1 MKLIFVAS
9 VFASI
14 LASCAQAECLVPCE
28 ASLVIRARVEDEG
41 PIHVEICEASACEAG
56 TVQPESSG
64 YLDAARLDPFS
75 VSWADSELVLSRS
88 TIYTLA
94 PPDSGAP
101 RPIDVTVTGAD
112 GAVVLDRTAVPEVR
126 YEVHCGGF
134 DCPQHRIEL

>member
-1 MKLIFVAS
+1 M
-9 VFASI
+9 
-14 LASCAQAECLVPCE
+14 
-28 ASLVIRARVEDEG
+28 
-41 PIHVEICEASACEAG
+41 EICEASACEAG